1 MNDDAHSPRSATA
14 SLAISVAAI
23 IVTLLGP
30 LSGLVTLGGLFSPVG
45 IAGMVAMILAA
56 VSRHWILILLG
67 ALTVIFPLITLLVVS
82 ETFGFV

>member
-1 MNDDAHSPRSATA
+1 
-14 SLAISVAAI
+14 
-23 IVTLLGP
+23 
-30 LSGLVTLGGLFSPVG
+30 
-45 IAGMVAMILAA
+45 MILAA

>member
-30 LSGLVTLGGLFSPVG
+30 LSGLVTLGGLFIPVG
-45 IAGMVAMILAA
+45 IAGLVAMILAA

>member
-1 MNDDAHSPRSATA
+1 MNDDAHSPRFATA

-30 LSGLVTLGGLFSPVG
+30 LSGLVTLGGLFIPVG

-67 ALTVIFPLITLLVVS
+67 ALAVIFPLITLLVVS

>member
-30 LSGLVTLGGLFSPVG
+30 LSGLVTLGGLFIPVG
-45 IAGMVAMILAA
+45 IAKHSFSPARSPDGPARLQ
-56 VSRHWILILLG
+56 
-67 ALTVIFPLITLLVVS
+67 
-82 ETFGFV
+82 